1 MLCSEHQNWFGI
13 DENLGP
19 VAVSI
24 RRERVPA
31 SQDLLNTDTSITS
44 RPANSDH
51 WMYRSVLKY
60 FCFCLNIF
68 CFCLNIFCFCLCFCL
83 NIFCFSLNIFCVAL
97 NIFSAQTDRAHERPA
112 AAARDC
118 AGGQHPRAQER
129 EDQDDPH
136 QGGPRVLLPRA
147 ATLQVGDS
155 PIELQTMVK
164 QRFTKISQSH
174 HGEGFLCDY
183 EPWCGP
189 LFEAL
194 SISCMCIEVYQS
206 NLLRLGI

>member
-31 SQDLLNTDTSITS
+31 TTDLLTTDTSLTS

-97 NIFSAQTDRAHERPA
+97 NIFPLRLIVRTSD
-112 AAARDC
+112 
-118 AGGQHPRAQER
+118 
-129 EDQDDPH
+129 
-136 QGGPRVLLPRA
+136 LLPLRG
-147 ATLQVGDS
+147 TVLEDS
-155 PIELQTMVK
+155 IPALKSEKIKTIPTREVLEFCFPELQ
-164 QRFTKISQSH
+164 
-174 HGEGFLCDY
+174 
-183 EPWCGP
+183 
-189 LFEAL
+189 L
-194 SISCMCIEVYQS
+194 S
-206 NLLRLGI
+206 R